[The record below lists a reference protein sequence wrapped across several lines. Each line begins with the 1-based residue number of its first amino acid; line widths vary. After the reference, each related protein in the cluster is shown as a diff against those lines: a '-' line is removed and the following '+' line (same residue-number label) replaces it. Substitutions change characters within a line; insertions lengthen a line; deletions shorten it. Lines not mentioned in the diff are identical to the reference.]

1 VKLTNLEGLTA
12 ALYERI
18 EEAERMLPL
27 PDPGGNVPP
36 QSPDTSGTTSKY
48 GSDPLDAIAHQ
59 TGRSKRV
66 FSTGG
71 IIGKRDD

>member
-1 VKLTNLEGLTA
+1 
-12 ALYERI
+12 
-18 EEAERMLPL
+18 MLPL

-36 QSPDTSGTTSKY
+36 QSPDTSGTSSKY

-71 IIGKRDD
+71 IGKRDD